1 MSGNAADALRDEDAF
16 DVSALHVWLD
26 RHSDLDLPDSPPHLQ
41 QFLGGASNLT
51 YLVQYPDL
59 ELVLRRPPHGHKAA
73 SAHDMGREV
82 TVQSALRP
90 HYPLVPIIYGHCTD
104 PSVIGSDFYVMERI
118 PGTIMRSEAPVQL
131 SPEQT
136 SDLATTVVDALVDL
150 HAIDPA
156 SVGLEEFGRGP
167 GYVQR
172 QIGGWSDRY
181 RKARTDDVPDG
192 ETVMTWL
199 AEHQPADVA
208 QCLVHGDWRFDN
220 MVLDLDGSRIVG
232 VLDWEMSTIGD
243 PLMDLGASLA
253 YWAQADDDD
262 AFLALRRQP
271 THLPGMPT
279 RAQIVNHYATRTG
292 LSIDNWTFY
301 EVYGL
306 FRLAVIIQ
314 QIWYRYR
321 RGETTNPA
329 FANFGIGVNILMDR
343 ARNLIT

>member
-1 MSGNAADALRDEDAF
+1 MTGNAASALRDEDAF
-16 DVSALHVWLD
+16 DTSALHVWLKSN
-26 RHSDLDLPDSPPHLQ
+26 SDLNLPSTPPQLS

-51 YLVQYPDL
+51 YLVRYPELD
-59 ELVLRRPPHGHKAA
+59 LVLRRPPHGHKAV

-82 TVQSALRP
+82 TVQRALHP
-90 HYPLVPIIYGHCTD
+90 HYPLVPTIHGFCTD
-104 PSVIGSDFYVMERI
+104 PGVIGSDFYVMEHI
-118 PGTIMRSEAPVQL
+118 PGVIMRSEAPAEL
-131 SPEQT
+131 RSEQT
-136 SDLATTVVDALVDL
+136 ADLAATVVDALADL
-150 HAIDPA
+150 HAIDPTV
-156 SVGLEEFGRGP
+156 VGLEEFGRGP
-167 GYVQR
+167 GYVHR
-172 QIGGWSDRY
+172 QITGWSDRY

-199 AEHQPADVA
+199 AEHEPVDVA

-220 MVLDLDGSRIVG
+220 MVLDLDQSRIVG

-253 YWAQADDDD
+253 YWVQADDDD

-279 RAQIVNHYATRTG
+279 RAQIVDRYATRTG
-292 LSIDNWTFY
+292 LAIDNWTFY

-321 RGETTNPA
+321 RGETTNPV
-329 FANFGIGVNILMDR
+329 FANFGIGVNILMNR
-343 ARNLIT
+343 AGSLIP

>member
-1 MSGNAADALRDEDAF
+1 
-16 DVSALHVWLD
+16 
-26 RHSDLDLPDSPPHLQ
+26 
-41 QFLGGASNLT
+41 
-51 YLVQYPDL
+51 
-59 ELVLRRPPHGHKAA
+59 
-73 SAHDMGREV
+73 
-82 TVQSALRP
+82 
-90 HYPLVPIIYGHCTD
+90 
-104 PSVIGSDFYVMERI
+104 
-118 PGTIMRSEAPVQL
+118 
-131 SPEQT
+131 
-136 SDLATTVVDALVDL
+136 
-150 HAIDPA
+150 
-156 SVGLEEFGRGP
+156 
-167 GYVQR
+167 
-172 QIGGWSDRY
+172 
-181 RKARTDDVPDG
+181 VPDG

-279 RAQIVNHYATRTG
+279 RAQIVDHYATRTG
-292 LSIDNWTFY
+292 LTIDNWTFY